1 MRPRACLLDS
11 DTLSELSRG
20 HAMVTRR
27 AREYLV
33 AHGRLSFSAVTVFE
47 RLRGYRSALV
57 EGKPYEGHLQAFESL
72 CLLSRV
78 VPVDTA
84 VADRAASYWAALP
97 SRARRA
103 IGDILIA
110 ATGTVHGLAVVTR
123 NRKDFAP
130 IVRLDSTLE
139 LLDWTR

>member
-1 MRPRACLLDS
+1 MIPHVCLLDS

-20 HAMVTRR
+20 HAMITRH
-27 AREYLV
+27 AQEYLV

-47 RLRGYRSALV
+47 RLRGYRAALAA
-57 EGKPYEGHLQAFESL
+57 GKRYEEHLQAFESL

-78 VPVDTA
+78 IPVDA
-84 VADRAASYWAALP
+84 AIADRAARYWAALP
-97 SRARRA
+97 NRARRA

-110 ATGTVHGLAVVTR
+110 ATGTVHGLPVVTR

-130 IVRLDSTLE
+130 IMRLDSALE